1 MPGYLTKVL
10 RYQETIKTIQ
20 YAERVNFPIK
30 ENKLMVGLAETPVH
44 EDKHQLNV
52 PATTKNI
59 HIHIN
64 NHISNKN

>member
-20 YAERVNFPIK
+20 YAE
-30 ENKLMVGLAETPVH
+30 MVGLAETPVH
-44 EDKHQLNV
+44 EDKHQLNI

>member
-20 YAERVNFPIK
+20 YAE
-30 ENKLMVGLAETPVH
+30 MVGLAETPVH
-44 EDKHQLNV
+44 EDKHQLNI

-64 NHISNKN
+64 NHNKN